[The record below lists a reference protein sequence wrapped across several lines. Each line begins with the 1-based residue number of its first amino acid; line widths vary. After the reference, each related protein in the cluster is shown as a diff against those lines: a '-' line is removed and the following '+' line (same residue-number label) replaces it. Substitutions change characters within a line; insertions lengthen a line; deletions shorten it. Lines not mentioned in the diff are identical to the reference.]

1 MDTMGRIIIPIRL
14 REQVGLKIGNEY
26 SFFLHEDAETG
37 KRYICIECPSVTD
50 EELEKARQL
59 VQKYGL

>member
-1 MDTMGRIIIPIRL
+1 MGRIIIPIKL
-14 REQVGLKIGNEY
+14 REKMGLKIGAEY
-26 SFFLHEDAETG
+26 DFFLHEDKETG

-59 VQKYGL
+59 VQKYGM